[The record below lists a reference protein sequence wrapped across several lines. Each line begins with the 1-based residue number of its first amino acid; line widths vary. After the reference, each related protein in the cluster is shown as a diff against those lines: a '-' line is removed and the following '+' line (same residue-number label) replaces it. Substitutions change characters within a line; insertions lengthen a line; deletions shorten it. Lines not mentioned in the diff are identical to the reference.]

1 MLLWWRLL
9 HNNHLMSGRFH
20 TASVIAG
27 PKAFAETPRRRGRSR
42 ANSSLPRNSLLA
54 GKIQGISSIL
64 ASVVRIYGRNGH
76 NNQYL
81 TSKFP
86 TQQNRELIGPY
97 QGIKSTYQGS
107 CLPDQGKV
115 PGLGFLPG
123 AGGKFS
129 QRRSRARAACSAI
142 CDGNGNRPRTTVAL
156 LVEPDCCQVLVDI
169 VAGAHLPAFD
179 IAAIRDDAVA
189 P

>member
-1 MLLWWRLL
+1 M
-9 HNNHLMSGRFH
+9 
-20 TASVIAG
+20 AG
-27 PKAFAETPRRRGRSR
+27 CYRIP
-42 ANSSLPRNSLLA
+42 
-54 GKIQGISSIL
+54 GISSIL

-76 NNQYL
+76 NNQYF
-81 TSKFP
+81 TSKYP
-86 TQQNRELIGPY
+86 TERNRELIEQY
-97 QGIKSTYQGS
+97 QGIKSAYQGS
-107 CLPDQGKV
+107 FEVFRQIREGC
-115 PGLGFLPG
+115 PGRVSSQVGR
-123 AGGKFS
+123 GKFS

-142 CDGNGNRPRTTVAL
+142 CDGDGNRPRTTVAL